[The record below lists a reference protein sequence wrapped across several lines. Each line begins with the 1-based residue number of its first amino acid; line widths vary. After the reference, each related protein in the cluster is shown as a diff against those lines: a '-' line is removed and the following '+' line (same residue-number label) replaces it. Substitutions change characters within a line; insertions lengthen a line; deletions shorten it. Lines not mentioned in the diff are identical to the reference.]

1 MVDIGYIP
9 SVKAPWLNRPSGKIQ
24 SKRDTG
30 REHEKP
36 QRDKNRE
43 SKDQTNDAT
52 DRPHFDGYA

>member
-9 SVKAPWLNRPSGKIQ
+9 SVKAPWLNRPSGKVQ
-24 SKRDTG
+24 SKRRTG

-43 SKDQTNDAT
+43 LKDQTNDVT
-52 DRPHFDGYA
+52 DQPHFDGYA